1 MILPALSQFDFHAR
15 TRIVFAA
22 GAIDRLGK
30 LVREYGG
37 TRALVVSDPGVVRAG
52 HADRA
57 RGSLES
63 AGIAVAIFDRVVEN
77 PTTGVVEQCTA
88 CAREER
94 IDCLIGLGGGS
105 SMDTAKG
112 CNFLLTNG
120 GRMED
125 YWGAGKASRPMLPM
139 VAVPTTAGTGSE
151 CQSFALISQEG
162 THVKMACGDV
172 KSAPRSAIL
181 DPLLTLTQPHAVAS
195 ATGIDALAHAIE
207 SAVTRCRNP
216 ISQMLSREAFRLGA
230 SALRRVLADPAD
242 VDRAGPD
249 AHCRCGGGDGDR
261 DQHAGCGPC
270 RGQSD
275 HGPIRRHPRAG
286 RRDDAPCRGPL
297 QR

>member
-22 GAIDRLGK
+22 VGAIDRLGK

-37 TRALVVSDPGVVRAG
+37 TRALVVSDPGVVRPDMRTG
-52 HADRA
+52 HEDPW
-57 RGSLES
+57 SSCS
-63 AGIAVAIFDRVVEN
+63 ALPLRFFDRVVEN

-151 CQSFALISQEG
+151 CQSFAFDFAG
-162 THVKMACGDV
+162 GNACEDGLRRREV
-172 KSAPRSAIL
+172 ARPGRRFF

-230 SALRRVLADPAD
+230 SALRRVLAIPPR
-242 VDRAGPD
+242 VKCAGPD
-249 AHCRCGGGDGDR
+249 AHSPLRW
-261 DQHAGCGPC
+261 
-270 RGQSD
+270 RGWRSR
-275 HGPIRRHPRAG
+275 PA
-286 RRDDAPCRGPL
+286 CW
-297 QR
+297 